1 MTQRQIPIAQRIQS
15 IFHPS
20 DFSDAS
26 EVAFAHALKLA
37 VAAQGSLDIMH
48 VAHGK
53 NVEWEDFP
61 SVRQMLE
68 RWKLIPAGSD
78 RGAISP
84 LGIQIHKALVEGH
97 DPVKATLGYLEMHPT
112 DLIVLAVRSHEGRM
126 RWFGKAVGESMAKGS
141 GQMSLFIP
149 HGVTGFVSREDGS
162 VSLKEI
168 LIPVTSKPRPQPSIE
183 AAERLI
189 RSLDLPDGQ
198 VTLLHVGDEAEMPAC
213 RLPTHTGWR
222 WNRVAEAGNPVD
234 VILKKAE
241 SLEAGL
247 IIMTTDGPDGF
258 LDGLR
263 GTTSERVLHQARC
276 PVAVLPVGSFLG

>member
-26 EVAFAHALKLA
+26 ELAFAHALKLA
-37 VAAQGSLDIMH
+37 IAAQGSLDIMH
-48 VAHGK
+48 VAK
-53 NVEWEDFP
+53 ENNVEWEDFP

-68 RWKLIPAGSD
+68 RWKLIPPGSD
-78 RGAISP
+78 RGAITP
-84 LGIQIHKALVEGH
+84 LGIQIHKAVVEGH

-112 DLIVLAVRSHEGRM
+112 DLIVLAVRNHEGRM

-149 HGVTGFVSREDGS
+149 HGVPGFVSREDGS

-168 LIPVTSKPRPQPSIE
+168 LIPVTGKPRPQPSIE

-189 RSLDLPDGQ
+189 RSLDLPEGQ

-213 RLPTHTGWR
+213 RIPTDTGWR
-222 WNRVAEAGNPVD
+222 WNRVAETGNPVD

-241 SLEAGL
+241 SLDAGL

-263 GTTSERVLHQARC
+263 GTTSERVLHHAHC

>member
-1 MTQRQIPIAQRIQS
+1 
-15 IFHPS
+15 
-20 DFSDAS
+20 
-26 EVAFAHALKLA
+26 
-37 VAAQGSLDIMH
+37 
-48 VAHGK
+48 
-53 NVEWEDFP
+53 
-61 SVRQMLE
+61 
-68 RWKLIPAGSD
+68 
-78 RGAISP
+78 

-263 GTTSERVLHQARC
+263 GTTSERVLHQAHC